1 MGGLMIR
8 SSIKK
13 TKIIGILII
22 LFVIIYFLPFSSSQL
37 SRSTSFNIG
46 PQGCVKPDLSTA
58 PYFIVNKSTYI
69 CPGQYDGLYPIKVIC
84 SNCFLNCL
92 NSVINQSIITWNA
105 NNIKIMN
112 CNINSDND
120 SPTGIFLLLTNN
132 SIVKN
137 NNIKFPNLTGDW
149 GGIEI
154 RENSNS
160 NIIRD
165 NIITGYWIEGS
176 GSYGVRAAW
185 YVTNNTIINNTI
197 SGFKYCISTSLNAAN
212 NTIISN
218 TISKCEHG
226 IKPYFGSR
234 EEKVIG
240 NLVYD
245 TEHDGI
251 YLVESGILTT
261 KPNNSI
267 ISDNIVYNSHNCIRI
282 ESSETT
288 NPQVKNNLLSNC
300 EEGISVF
307 PIFFAKIDSDAL
319 ITNNTIFNNTHS
331 GIMILSVNGV
341 LVYHNN
347 LIDNMVQAIDGGIRN
362 KWNNSNIG
370 NFWYNYNDSSEGC
383 FDRNLDGICDSPFPV
398 LAENG
403 SIKTYDY
410 LPSVKPFM

>member
-1 MGGLMIR
+1 M
-8 SSIKK
+8 
-13 TKIIGILII
+13 
-22 LFVIIYFLPFSSSQL
+22 VSSSVKKIQILGIVIMFFIIVYSLQFSYSQL
-37 SRSTSFNIG
+37 FRSASFNIG

-69 CPGQYDGLYPIKVIC
+69 CPGQYDGLYPIKVTC

-120 SPTGIFLLLTNN
+120 SPTGILLLLTND

-137 NNIKFPNLTGDW
+137 NKIKFPNLTGDW

-154 RENSNS
+154 RENSNN
-160 NIIRD
+160 NIIQD
-165 NIITGYWIEGS
+165 NIITGHWTEGS
-176 GSYGVRAAW
+176 GSYGVRASW
-185 YVTNNTIINNTI
+185 YVTGNTIINNAI

-212 NTIISN
+212 NTIIGN
-218 TISKCEHG
+218 RVSKCEHG

-267 ISDNIVYNSHNCIRI
+267 ISNNIVYNSHNCIRI

-288 NPQVKNNLLSNC
+288 NPQVTNNLLSNC

-307 PIFFAKIDSDAL
+307 PIFLAKINSGAV
-319 ITNNTIFNNTHS
+319 IANNTVFDNTHS
-331 GIMILSVNGV
+331 GIMISSVNGV
-341 LVYHNN
+341 SVYHNN
-347 LIDNMVQAIDGGIRN
+347 IINNRFQAIDGGVGN
-362 KWNNSNIG
+362 KWNNSDIG
-370 NFWYNYNDSSEGC
+370 NFWNNYDDPSDGC
-383 FDRNLDGICDSPFPV
+383 FDSNLDGICAVSYTH
-398 LAENG
+398 L
-403 SIKTYDY
+403 T
-410 LPSVKPFM
+410 LPTTPYV